1 MNRYSLSALV
11 FAATI
16 SCNARGATGDLIIFD
31 DADRNG
37 FDHASALC
45 TSGGGMFG
53 ETTVVHSGTAAV
65 ALSRHTDN
73 NGAGWLAPVSYSAT
87 SDYDGVT
94 FWVNSGNSESAH
106 TSLAILDAGSNPHFM
121 HLEDMYGAPL
131 PAATWIHFQVP
142 FSSPLF
148 AAAVSTSPD
157 TVKTICVI
165 THSSTGS
172 FSDFLYLDEVSLT
185 GADIFKDG
193 FGN

>member
-1 MNRYSLSALV
+1 MNRYSLLALL

-16 SCNARGATGDLIIFD
+16 AGSVRGATGGLVVFD

-37 FDHASALC
+37 FNHANASC
-45 TSGGGMFG
+45 TTNGDFFG
-53 ETTVVHSGTAAV
+53 ETVVVHSGTAAV
-65 ALSRHTDN
+65 ALSKQNDN

-94 FWVNSGNSESAH
+94 FWVNSGNSQSML
-106 TSLAILDAGSNPHFM
+106 TSLAIFDASDNPHFL
-121 HLEDMYGAPL
+121 HLEEMYGAPL
-131 PAATWIHFQVP
+131 PAATWIHFQVA

-148 AAAVSTSPD
+148 ASALSSSPD
-157 TVKTICVI
+157 TVKAICVI
-165 THSSTGS
+165 THSPTG
-172 FSDFLYLDEVSLT
+172 FSEFLYLDEVSLT